1 MIKRSYDIFL
11 KLKSVPIQMF
21 LDMPSLLT
29 SRLLFCLM
37 NFFSSLAIMNE
48 IISFLQELFKKNEV

>member
-11 KLKSVPIQMF
+11 KLKSVLIQMF
-21 LDMPSLLT
+21 LDMQSLLT

-48 IISFLQELFKKNEV
+48 IISFLQELF

>member
-48 IISFLQELFKKNEV
+48 IISFLQELF